1 EIIDPVNKIG
11 DAHIKNVESQVQSLS
26 DIHSNVSGAYSNSPT
41 KDKLKSKYDENARK
55 LEESSISSNTGGTK
69 SLTQDTENDV
79 NLGQKMYNSG
89 YPEGTSLQNLQGKIS
104 EDKNKIKEEFDNTP
118 KSTAVRVVGKVIE
131 NASDVTEE
139 LLNPNK
145 KK

>member
-41 KDKLKSKYDENARK
+41 KDKLKSIYDENARK
-55 LEESSISSNTGGTK
+55 LEESSISSNTGDTK
-69 SLTQDTENDV
+69 SLTRDTENDV

-104 EDKNKIKEEFDNTP
+104 EDKNKIKKKFDNTP
-118 KSTAVRVVGKVIE
+118 DSTVARVPGQIIKNVK
-131 NASDVTEE
+131 DF
-139 LLNPNK
+139 
-145 KK
+145 